1 MGNFD
6 RASYAKEYNKVQ
18 YKTMKVYIPN
28 DEYESINTH
37 MHSIGYDKFSGYI
50 KSLIDKDMKKHP
62 EDNQSSH
69 EEE

>member
-6 RASYAKEYNKVQ
+6 RNSYNREYNKTQ

-37 MHSIGYDKFSGYI
+37 MHSIGHDKFSGYI
-50 KSLIDKDMKKHP
+50 KALIDADMKKP
-62 EDNQSSH
+62 PKDDQG
-69 EEE
+69 EEKKD